1 MQRFAKSAVS
11 GEIVS
16 DTRREQRGTTRLEIF
31 VSSERRG
38 IVLPST
44 IPLLCVD
51 ECDRTTRQNSGTRA
65 QNQKYDGTKDGGSS
79 DQRIQRDRRLDKGA
93 VRQGERSMRDDGRGH
108 ETTDHEPRDRRRRKR
123 RLSGSTYRVEKEG
136 RTRTGVSGRSTH
148 IVTIIGLGWAHC
160 LSFNFP
166 AGFPPRTMA
175 GTLYKSR
182 ELHGRTKLVNIS
194 VES

>member
-1 MQRFAKSAVS
+1 MEAAIPKESMLSIEEWPDWRRPLAKNSAAILSPLHRHRWNVVRRTNARDEKSERCARCACELQRFAKSAVS

-51 ECDRTTRQNSGTRA
+51 ACDRTTRQNSATRA

-93 VRQGERSMRDDGRGH
+93 ERQGERSMRDDGRGH
-108 ETTDHEPRDRRRRKR
+108 ETTDHEPRDRRRRE
-123 RLSGSTYRVEKEG
+123 RV
-136 RTRTGVSGRSTH
+136 
-148 IVTIIGLGWAHC
+148 
-160 LSFNFP
+160 
-166 AGFPPRTMA
+166 
-175 GTLYKSR
+175 
-182 ELHGRTKLVNIS
+182 
-194 VES
+194 